1 MFGIHGVGRGRADY
15 YLSDLARELPAS
27 EPGRWAGGAA
37 AGLGLEG
44 PVEPADF
51 HRLLQGRHPRTGGP
65 IGSGRTTVAAFDLTF
80 SAPKSASVLFA
91 LGGEAVARRVVAAHS
106 EAVEGALSYLEHYA
120 VAAARRDGVERIVIP
135 TTGIVA
141 GQFTHAVNRNGDP
154 HLHSHLVMANVVH
167 GTDGRW
173 SACDRRGLEAHR
185 HAASAVFEAHL
196 RAGLSSGLGVRW
208 SAVSG
213 RSAEIVGVR
222 PHLLGEFST
231 RAADIRRHMHEIGAR
246 SGRAGRVAWAATRPE
261 KPPGSPY
268 AEAAAEWERRAR
280 AVDVPL
286 ELVLDRQ
293 VPGRGGAGQALLDE
307 HRFAAVIS
315 LTPHGGA
322 RRRDVVAAFGAA
334 ATDGVAAGS
343 LERLVGHWVRPGP
356 VGVAEPLQPRR
367 AVLPANH
374 HLRALG
380 PRPVDPQDH
389 ELWVGAA
396 RALDAYRDRWGLGGS
411 VEPLGTTASPELAS
425 LPTARLADFVRT
437 RRHLDAVR
445 ARLGRGDPVSVD
457 LGLVR

>member
-51 HRLLQGRHPRTGGP
+51 HRLLQGGHPRTGGP

-106 EAVEGALSYLEHYA
+106 EAVDGALSYLEHYA
-120 VAAARRDGVERIVIP
+120 VTAARRDRAERIVIP

-154 HLHSHLVMANVVH
+154 HLHSHLVMANLVH

-208 SAVSG
+208 SAAPG

-231 RAADIRRHMHEIGAR
+231 RGADIRRHMHEIGAR

-261 KPPGSPY
+261 KPPGLPY

-286 ELVLDRQ
+286 ELVLDRP
-293 VPGRGGAGQALLDE
+293 VPGRGG
-307 HRFAAVIS
+307 
-315 LTPHGGA
+315 GA
-322 RRRDVVAAFGAA
+322 SACS
-334 ATDGVAAGS
+334 TSTGS
-343 LERLVGHWVRPGP
+343 RP
-356 VGVAEPLQPRR
+356 
-367 AVLPANH
+367 
-374 HLRALG
+374 
-380 PRPVDPQDH
+380 
-389 ELWVGAA
+389 
-396 RALDAYRDRWGLGGS
+396 
-411 VEPLGTTASPELAS
+411 
-425 LPTARLADFVRT
+425 
-437 RRHLDAVR
+437 
-445 ARLGRGDPVSVD
+445 
-457 LGLVR
+457 